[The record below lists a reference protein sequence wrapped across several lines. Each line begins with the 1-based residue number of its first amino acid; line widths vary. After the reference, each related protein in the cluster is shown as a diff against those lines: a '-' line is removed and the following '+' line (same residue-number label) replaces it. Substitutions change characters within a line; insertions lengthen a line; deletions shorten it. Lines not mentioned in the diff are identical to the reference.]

1 MTTAP
6 MGHDDARDFLA
17 ALALD
22 ALDAPDEARVLA
34 HVATCPACAAEL
46 AELRAAATGM
56 AIALTPA
63 APDDPERS
71 AAVKKRLM
79 ARVKASK
86 EAAIVPPYV
95 AAPKRRFG
103 NSAAVAASML
113 LVLTAGVAAMLW
125 LDRDTLRGTVAS
137 LGARAA
143 ASGRRADSLQLIVSD
158 RNRLIAG
165 LTGRDM
171 AMVRLTSSAKREAW
185 ALMFWNR
192 ETNAW
197 TLVAHDLPPLPA
209 GRIYQLWLVTAK
221 AKISAGIFA
230 PGANGEAVVSAS
242 YELPRDA
249 LKAVAVTEEPAGG
262 VPQPTGAFVVIG
274 ADSGER

>member
-1 MTTAP
+1 VTTAP
-6 MGHDDARDFLA
+6 MGHDEARDQLA

-22 ALDAPDEARVLA
+22 ALDAPERARVLA
-34 HVATCPACAAEL
+34 HVATCSACTAEH
-46 AELRAAATGM
+46 AELRAAAAGM
-56 AIALTPA
+56 AIALPPA
-63 APDDPERS
+63 ARDDSARA
-71 AAVKKRLM
+71 AAVKGRLM

-86 EAAIVPPYV
+86 EAAIVPPYI
-95 AAPKRRFG
+95 AGPKRRFG
-103 NSAAVAASML
+103 NPAAVAASML

-125 LDRDTLRGTVAS
+125 ADRDALRGTLAS
-137 LGARAA
+137 LGERAA
-143 ASGRRADSLQLIVSD
+143 ASAHRADSLQLIVSD

-209 GRIYQLWLVTAK
+209 GRTYQLWLVTATS
-221 AKISAGIFA
+221 KISAGVFTPSA
-230 PGANGEAVVSAS
+230 GGEAVVSAN

-262 VPQPTGAFVVIG
+262 VPQPTGPFVVIG
-274 ADSGER
+274 ADTGLR